1 MDYLNAIISILS
13 GLAVC
18 IPLVT
23 KLVEVIQNAAKEKNW
38 NTIVKMTFD
47 YMASAQV
54 MFEKGADRKEWV
66 IGMVKASATQANYP
80 LDEEA
85 LEKISKMID
94 DTCDLAKELTKPK
107 QIENGTEA

>member
-18 IPLVT
+18 IPLVI
-23 KLVEVIQNAAKEKNW
+23 KLVQVIQDAAKEKNW

-47 YMASAQV
+47 YMATAQV

-66 IGMVKASATQANYP
+66 MSMVKASATQANYP

-85 LEKISKMID
+85 LEKIAAMID
-94 DTCDLAKELTKPK
+94 DTCDLAKELTKK
-107 QIENGTEA
+107 AESSN

>member
-18 IPLVT
+18 IPLVI
-23 KLVEVIQNAAKEKNW
+23 KLVQVIQDAAKEKNW

-47 YMASAQV
+47 YMATAQI

-66 IGMVKASATQANYP
+66 MEMVKASATQANYP
-80 LDEEA
+80 LDAEA
-85 LEKISKMID
+85 LEKIAVMID
-94 DTCDLAKELTKPK
+94 DTCDLAKELTKK
-107 QIENGTEA
+107 TETESSK